1 MLELIIKEK
10 NSRKK
15 IFLNKSKIQ
24 TQKKNKKNKKNRKNN
39 QSIKNN
45 LSLPRGGFKKVR
57 EIIVEKK
64 MSDDKVS
71 KLEGKY
77 LSDKYFDTIIKNDTD
92 IFYFNDNK
100 KILLAKFRK
109 NVLPKKECRK
119 VIDNLKEAA
128 KKEHDNRG
136 AAAGRLDFNKL
147 PDYID
152 KNKVKKQSRYVIRG
166 YYSKK
171 KGGYVEQIIGN
182 KAKSNIIG
190 YYDKP
195 DRNLGQGAPL
205 CRLTSFNEKN
215 LEKFNNVIPFIE
227 SVDNQFKKLVPIEY
241 KKQHKRAHQTK
252 FVIKDTAFSTLTI
265 NHNWRTALHKDT
277 GDFKDGFGNLVV
289 CEEGKYSGG
298 YTGFPQFGVA
308 FDVREGDF
316 LAMDV
321 HEWHCNTKI
330 KGKRKKNK
338 DGKMEDDFSRLSLVC
353 YLRDKMIRCR
363 GMKI

>member
-1 MLELIIKEK
+1 MLELVIKQK
-10 NSRKK
+10 NSKKK
-15 IFLNKSKIQ
+15 INY
-24 TQKKNKKNKKNRKNN
+24 QKKINYIKKKIKTHKKKRV
-39 QSIKNN
+39 NN
-45 LSLPRGGFKKVR
+45 LLLKGGNNKVK
-57 EIIVEKK
+57 EIIVNKK
-64 MSDDKVS
+64 MSDEKIE

-77 LSDKYFDTIIKNDTD
+77 LSDKYFDLIINNDTD
-92 IFYFNDNK
+92 IFYFKDNK

-147 PDYID
+147 PDYVD

-171 KGGYVEQIIGN
+171 KGGYVDQIIGN

-195 DRNLGQGAPL
+195 DRNLGKGAPL

-215 LEKFNNVIPFIE
+215 LEKFNNVVPFIE
-227 SVDNQFKKLVPIEY
+227 SVDKQFKKLVPVQY
-241 KKQHKRAHQTK
+241 KKQHKRAHMTK

-289 CEEGKYSGG
+289 CEEGKYTGG

-330 KGKRKKNK
+330 TGKKKKNK
-338 DGKMEDDFSRLSLVC
+338 EGKMEDNFSRLSVVC
-353 YLRDKMIRCR
+353 YLRDKMIRCK

>member
-1 MLELIIKEK
+1 MLELVIKQK
-10 NSRKK
+10 NSKKK
-15 IFLNKSKIQ
+15 INYQKTKIK
-24 TQKKNKKNKKNRKNN
+24 THKKKKVNKKVK
-39 QSIKNN
+39 
-45 LSLPRGGFKKVR
+45 
-57 EIIVEKK
+57 EIIVEKII
-64 MSDDKVS
+64 SDEKVA

-77 LSDKYFDTIIKNDTD
+77 LSDNYFNTIIRNDTD
-92 IFYFNDNK
+92 IFYFKDNK

-119 VIDNLKEAA
+119 VIENLKEAA

-195 DRNLGQGAPL
+195 DRNLGKGAPL

-215 LEKFNNVIPFIE
+215 LQKFNNVIPFIE
-227 SVDNQFKKLVPIEY
+227 SVDNQFKKLVPIHY

-252 FVIKDTAFSTLTI
+252 FVIKNTAFSTLTI

-289 CEEGKYSGG
+289 CEEGKYTGA
-298 YTGFPQFGVA
+298 YTGFPQFGIA

-330 KGKRKKNK
+330 KGKKKKNN
-338 DGKMEDDFSRLSLVC
+338 GGIIEDDFSRLSLVC
-353 YLRDKMIRCR
+353 YLRDKMIRCK